1 MTQKLMT
8 SIWLIALLSL
18 GSAMAAPMSVN
29 DFTPDGDDIYQT
41 AGPDPHL
48 IFDYKND
55 KSIVN
60 TGSWVSI
67 NLFERQNTDAN
78 NPKLQ
83 LYWRQGAETFS
94 QTRMISANI
103 KLGENRFFLPFPL
116 IAASPDQVRIDVEG
130 CVCKIA
136 IGEPIASDEIVAAKH
151 YPSGFAQYLKLYQG
165 FDLAIDDWVGQEL
178 EQERSGIFT
187 FSGWDP
193 RIINQTP
200 LNISSGVAAGIYFA
214 FDYDTQTP
222 YQKFELFWQLAG
234 LKWSALRSAHF
245 LLENTGSNQKQ
256 IFIPF
261 ERIYSS
267 RRLNRL
273 RLDFAACETCRFALK
288 QARIVG
294 IGEQHKY
301 QEFIPD
307 RLYYVHTEHPP
318 AAVMKRDIAR
328 KLSYDWP
335 FFIVWLLLIAATI
348 GLGVRFIRR
357 HV

>member
-1 MTQKLMT
+1 MTQKLTT

-18 GSAMAAPMSVN
+18 GSAMAAPMAVN
-29 DFTPDGDDIYQT
+29 DFELAGDDIYQT

-48 IFDYKND
+48 VFDYKNN
-55 KSIVN
+55 KSMS
-60 TGSWVSI
+60 TKGSWVSI
-67 NLFERQNTDAN
+67 DLIEQQNTNAYK
-78 NPKLQ
+78 PKLQ

-103 KLGENRFFLPFPL
+103 KLGENRFFLPFSL
-116 IAASPDQVRIDVEG
+116 IDASPDEVRIDLEG

-136 IGEPIASDEIVAAKH
+136 IKEPVASDEVVAAKYH
-151 YPSGFAQYLKLYQG
+151 PSGFAKYLKLYQG
-165 FDLAIDDWVGQEL
+165 FDLAINDWVGQEL
-178 EQERSGIFT
+178 VQERPGVFT

-214 FDYDTQTP
+214 FDYDTQAP

-245 LLENTGSNQKQ
+245 LLENNGTSQKQ

-294 IGEQHKY
+294 ISEQRKY

-328 KLSYDWP
+328 KLSHDWP
-335 FFIVWLLLIAATI
+335 FFLVWLLLIVATT
-348 GLGVRFIRR
+348 GLGFRFIRR
-357 HV
+357 QV